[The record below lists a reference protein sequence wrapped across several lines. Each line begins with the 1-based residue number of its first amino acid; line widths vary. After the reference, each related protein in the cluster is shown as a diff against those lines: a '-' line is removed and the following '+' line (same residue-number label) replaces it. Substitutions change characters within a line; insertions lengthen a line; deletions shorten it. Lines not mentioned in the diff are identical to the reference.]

1 MRQYNILLILIL
13 PLISYCQKC
22 TPYDGWID
30 SQEQID
36 YFNLVY
42 PNCSEIEG
50 SLVITGDVSN
60 LDSLYK
66 LRHINGSLSISDS
79 KIVQLHGLNNLDSIT
94 YGLSITSNANL
105 QSISGFKAL
114 KKVINLN
121 VYDNSSLETIQSFD
135 SILSIK
141 QDVLITRNSKLKK
154 LTGLNNL
161 LTARKIDISH
171 HDSLTTLN
179 SLNNLITANG
189 DLIINKNK
197 LVKSWKI
204 CKKLETVLGVIE
216 LRESPLDTLEG
227 FENLKYCKKI
237 SVADLAIK
245 HLNNFNSLEKTEVVS
260 ISDRKGLIT
269 FRGFNSLKFAKVID
283 LYRCDSLL
291 LLDAFNNLDSIEQI
305 LKIGRYYYKP
315 IIIRGFN
322 NLIKV
327 NEFSFEGINRLVEV
341 SAFSKLEYVNFLQIS
356 GLYGESKNL
365 DYLSSLKIVSDRLT
379 ILRCKSLTNI
389 TGLKNLDYTKL
400 KTLVIGE
407 NDNLSVCNTYPICK
421 YIEEKIG
428 TYDISK
434 NKSGCNSAEEILE
447 ACKTVSTQN
456 EFTTP
461 MLYFPNPTS
470 GFININ
476 SDLNNS
482 IEIRIFNTM
491 GEEIRFNRFEN
502 ILDISMNG
510 NGIYYIQTKINNFM
524 QCQKIILLK

>member
-1 MRQYNILLILIL
+1 MKQSCIFFILIL
-13 PLISYCQKC
+13 PLVSYCQKC
-22 TPYDGWID
+22 RPYDGWID
-30 SQEQID
+30 NQEQID

-42 PNCSEIEG
+42 PNCTEIEG
-50 SLVITGDVSN
+50 SLVITGEVSN

-79 KIVQLHGLNNLDSIT
+79 KIVQLSGLNSLDSIT
-94 YGLSITSNANL
+94 YGLSITSNPNL

-114 KKVINLN
+114 KKIISLS
-121 VYDNSSLETIQSFD
+121 VYDNSSLETIHSFD
-135 SILSIK
+135 SIMSIK
-141 QDVLITRNSKLKK
+141 QDVLITRNTKLKN

-161 LTARKIDISH
+161 LNARKIEISH

-204 CKKLETVLGVIE
+204 CPKLETVMGVIE

-227 FENLKYCKKI
+227 FENLKYCKKLY
-237 SVADLAIK
+237 VADLAIK
-245 HLNNFNSLEKTEVVS
+245 HLNNFNSLENTELVH
-260 ISDRKGLIT
+260 ISGRNGLTTIKG
-269 FRGFNSLKFAKVID
+269 FRNLKFANNIG

-291 LLDAFNNLDSIEQI
+291 LLDAFENLDSIAQT
-305 LKIGRYYYKP
+305 LSLGGYYYRP
-315 IIIRGFN
+315 LIIRGFN
-322 NLIKV
+322 NLRKV
-327 NEFSFEGINRLVEV
+327 HEFYFGEINKLIEV
-341 SAFSKLEYVNFLQIS
+341 SAFSKLEAINFLQITN
-356 GLYGESKNL
+356 LYGELKNL

-379 ILRCKSLTNI
+379 ILRCKSLTDI

-407 NDNLSVCNTYPICK
+407 NDNLSVCNTCPICK
-421 YIEEKIG
+421 YLEEKIG
-428 TYDISK
+428 SYDISK

-447 ACKTVSTQN
+447 SCETVSTQN
-456 EFTTP
+456 ESTTP
-461 MLYFPNPTS
+461 MLYFPNPTT

-482 IEIRIFNTM
+482 IEIRIFDTK
-491 GEEIRFNRFEN
+491 GQEIGYNRLDN

-510 NGIYYIQTKINNFM
+510 NGIYYIQTKINNFI